1 FFATDSRDGILA
13 DVVQAMKYKEADG
26 RRTETDFY
34 KDAKKLDGNFSAS
47 GNQKGKDDKNYW
59 QSDVELFARAFACYV
74 YDRLAEQ
81 GMRNDYLCGHANRA
95 VKVSDK
101 HGGMHTVHIHP
112 EGDERK
118 AINESID
125 RVIEQLKERGVFHEY
140 GSDISYRQISETVE
154 NDIDTVIKPK
164 GTEQID
170 MREID
175 SLTVDGTTFRF
186 DTGENAVVCQEDGNA
201 VTVKELEAIL
211 EEAVEQ
217 HKNVSFI
224 KDGDTV
230 VVSEAEKEEP
240 DRNNESQNISE
251 QPENIDT
258 DIAEKQ
264 EQEVAET
271 AESQDVLVSE
281 TDTVISIKDSNLSVE
296 PVDLRNIE
304 KLIIEYVSNDNLQST
319 EYCYDAEA
327 DIIIGSYNGVS
338 RFLTAE
344 DVANEIISDMINAED
359 FRLVA
364 VENGTERV
372 LQPVIT
378 DDEKSESID
387 SIIQQIQGNMAQVQR
402 DLSIQQQIF
411 ENHMSEFGRT
421 VPQQY
426 EYFLS
431 QKMLVADRWE
441 KDGTEYIVGQKED
454 TGSYYVKMT
463 DIDSGTPSYI
473 RNADGKVKRFAE
485 PPSHT
490 AVEEIAQDKSDK
502 QEIRGNITR
511 RKVGEER

>member
-1 FFATDSRDGILA
+1 
-13 DVVQAMKYKEADG
+13 M
-26 RRTETDFY
+26 
-34 KDAKKLDGNFSAS
+34 
-47 GNQKGKDDKNYW
+47 
-59 QSDVELFARAFACYV
+59 
-74 YDRLAEQ
+74 
-81 GMRNDYLCGHANRA
+81 
-95 VKVSDK
+95 
-101 HGGMHTVHIHP
+101 
-112 EGDERK
+112 
-118 AINESID
+118 
-125 RVIEQLKERGVFHEY
+125 FHEY
-140 GSDISYRQISETVE
+140 GLSYRQISE
-154 NDIDTVIKPK
+154 I
-164 GTEQID
+164 
-170 MREID
+170 
-175 SLTVDGTTFRF
+175 
-186 DTGENAVVCQEDGNA
+186 
-201 VTVKELEAIL
+201 
-211 EEAVEQ
+211 
-217 HKNVSFI
+217 VS
-224 KDGDTV
+224 
-230 VVSEAEKEEP
+230 AEKEES

-271 AESQDVLVSE
+271 AESQDVPVSE
-281 TDTVISIKDSNLSVE
+281 TDT
-296 PVDLRNIE
+296 
-304 KLIIEYVSNDNLQST
+304 EYRYN
-319 EYCYDAEA
+319 AEA

-344 DVANEIISDMINAED
+344 DVANEIISDMINADD

-364 VENGTERV
+364 VENGTERI

-411 ENHMSEFGRT
+411 ESHMSEFGRV

-431 QKMLVADRWE
+431 QKMLVSDRWE

-454 TGSYYVKMT
+454 TGSYYVKMM